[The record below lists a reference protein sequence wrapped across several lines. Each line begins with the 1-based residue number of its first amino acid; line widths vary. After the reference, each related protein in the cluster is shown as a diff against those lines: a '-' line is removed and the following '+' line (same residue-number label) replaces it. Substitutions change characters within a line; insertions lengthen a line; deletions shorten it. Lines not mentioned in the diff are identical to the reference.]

1 MDQTLQSLPSVTV
14 DNLTPP
20 HMKFLDDRGL
30 PTSPNNNLQDN
41 NNDAA
46 PVIGDKSK
54 SAATATSTNERG
66 DPIAN
71 GNDHWSD
78 STGASALNS
87 SDIRIV
93 RVGRDGFGVKCDR
106 GEACWRPMVTTHW
119 PRLLRH
125 FGYVMESRSVM
136 LYVA

>member
-1 MDQTLQSLPSVTV
+1 MDQTLQSLPSVAV
-14 DNLTPP
+14 DNVTPP
-20 HMKFLDDRGL
+20 HRKFLNDRDL
-30 PTSPNNNLQDN
+30 PTSPNNNLHDS

-46 PVIGDKSK
+46 PVISDKSK
-54 SAATATSTNERG
+54 PAATATSTNERG

-78 STGASALNS
+78 FMGASALNS
-87 SDIRIV
+87 SDVRIV
-93 RVGRDGFGVKCDR
+93 RVGRDGFAVKCDR

-125 FGYVMESRSVM
+125 FGYVVESRSVM